1 MTTLQPPSATLACTR
16 TASGATLHRRIK
28 SPRIGRS
35 GQGQDKAAEDRRE
48 QVVPAGNRAMMPQRP
63 QHRPPAGNRPSSPR
77 RPTSDAAANAPRP
90 ATRARLRG
98 PTAGARPGAVVAR
111 PWPRGGRAWR
121 RMLLAGLPP
130 PALTSTHG
138 FGGAS
143 VEGAAWRV
151 EPLCRSQRHQDA
163 RVDHHPRSLP
173 GFEATGPGLGN
184 LGHPPCSAGAAG
196 RRVLA
201 ADRLRSQKSTVGS
214 S

>member
-16 TASGATLHRRIK
+16 TASWATLHRRVK

-48 QVVPAGNRAMMPQRP
+48 QVVPAGYRGDDAPTTSAPPARP
-63 QHRPPAGNRPSSPR
+63 QSAVVAR

-90 ATRARLRG
+90 ATRTRLRG

-121 RMLLAGLPP
+121 RRSLAGLPP